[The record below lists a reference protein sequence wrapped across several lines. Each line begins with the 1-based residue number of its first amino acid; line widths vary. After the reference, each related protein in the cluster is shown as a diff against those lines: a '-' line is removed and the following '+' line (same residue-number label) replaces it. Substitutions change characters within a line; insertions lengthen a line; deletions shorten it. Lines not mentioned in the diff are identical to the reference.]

1 MKVFISADIEGVTG
15 VVSWSQC
22 GRPNADHY
30 DYRWARERM
39 TADVNAA
46 IRGAR
51 AADATEIVVKDSHGN
66 SKNLLADQLEPGTR
80 LISGHGARAGGMMI
94 GVDRSFGA
102 AMLIGYHAMAGTE
115 GGILEH
121 TVTGWVHR
129 MWINGMP
136 AGEIALST
144 AMAACFGVPVVAISS
159 DQAGCDEASKLIGG
173 VQTAV
178 VKTGLGRY
186 MGELKHPSETLPLI
200 EEAARRG
207 VEASPEIAPW
217 LPGVPVTLRV
227 EANRAEDAD
236 MAAKG
241 VGVRRI
247 DAYTLEYT
255 ADSWAEAHQAAW
267 MIFSMGGLGRNS
279 DT

>member
-22 GRPNADHY
+22 GRPNAEHF
-30 DYRWARERM
+30 DYRWARDRM

-51 AADATEIVVKDSHGN
+51 AAGATEVVVKDSHGN
-66 SKNLLADQLEPGTR
+66 SKNLLVDQLEPGVR

-94 GVDRSFGA
+94 GVDRTFGA

-159 DQAGCDEASKLIGG
+159 DQAGCDEATKLIGG

-178 VKTGLGRY
+178 VKSGLGRY
-186 MGELKHPSETLPLI
+186 MGEVKHPSETLPLI

-207 VEASPEIAPW
+207 VDAAPEIAPW
-217 LPGVPVTLRV
+217 LPSVPVTIRI

-241 VGVRRI
+241 VGVRRV

>member
-1 MKVFISADIEGVTG
+1 MKVFLSADIEGVTG

-51 AADATEIVVKDSHGN
+51 AAGATEVVVKDSHGN
-66 SKNLLADQLEPGTR
+66 SKNLLVDQLEPGTR
-80 LISGHGARAGGMMI
+80 VISGHGARPGGMMI
-94 GVDRSFGA
+94 GLDRSFGA

-159 DQAGCDEASKLIGG
+159 DQAGCDEAAKLIGG

-186 MGELKHPSETLPLI
+186 MGEVKHPSETLPLI
-200 EEAARRG
+200 EDAARRG
-207 VEASPEIAPW
+207 VDAAPEIAPW
-217 LPGVPVTLRV
+217 LPSVPVTIRI

-241 VGVRRI
+241 VGVRRF
-247 DAYTLEYT
+247 DAYTLEFT

-267 MIFSMGGLGRNS
+267 MIFAMGGLGRNS